1 MRRVLVT
8 YATRKGST
16 KEVAEAIALRLG
28 GHGIVVELQPAS
40 GVHDLEGYDGVV
52 LGGAL
57 YMGRVHPDARKLL
70 KRFRDRLEELP
81 LAVFAMGPLTTSEK
95 DVAGARKQLD
105 GALAKTPEIE
115 AVAVAIFGGVVVPD
129 RLRFPFNKMPT
140 ADARD
145 WEAIRAWA
153 DEVAE
158 RMSSNV
164 LVPA

>member
-1 MRRVLVT
+1 MTRVLVT

-28 GHGIVVELQPAS
+28 GHGIVAELQPAS
-40 GVHDLEGYDGVV
+40 DVQDLEGYDGVV

-70 KRFRDRLEELP
+70 KRFRGRFEDMP
-81 LAVFAMGPLTTSEK
+81 VAVFAMGPLTTSEK
-95 DVAGARKQLD
+95 DVADARKQLD
-105 GALAKTPEIE
+105 HALAKTPEI
-115 AVAVAIFGGVVVPD
+115 APVAVAIFGGVVVPD
-129 RLRFPFNKMPT
+129 KLRFPFSKMPA

-153 DEVAE
+153 DEVAR
-158 RMSSNV
+158 RMASDV

>member
-8 YATRKGST
+8 YATKKGST

-28 GHGIVVELQPAS
+28 GHGIVAELQPAS
-40 GVHDLEGYDGVV
+40 DVQDLDGYDGVV

-70 KRFRDRLEELP
+70 KRLRGRLEELP
-81 LAVFAMGPLTTSEK
+81 VAVFAMGPLTTSEK

-115 AVAVAIFGGVVVPD
+115 PVAVAIFGGVVVPD
-129 RLRFPFNKMPT
+129 KLRFPFNKMPT

-145 WEAIRAWA
+145 WEAIRAWD

-164 LVPA
+164 LAPA

>member
-1 MRRVLVT
+1 MTRVLVT

-28 GHGIVVELQPAS
+28 GHGIMVELQPAS
-40 GVHDLEGYDGVV
+40 DVHDLEGYHGVV

-70 KRFRDRLEELP
+70 KRFRVQLEELP
-81 LAVFAMGPLTTSEK
+81 LAVFAMGPLTTSDK

-105 GALAKTPEIE
+105 HALAKTSQIE
-115 AVAVAIFGGVVVPD
+115 PVAVAIFGGVVVPD
-129 RLRFPFNKMPT
+129 RLQFPFSKMPAT
-140 ADARD
+140 DARD

-153 DEVAE
+153 DEVAG
-158 RMSSNV
+158 RMSSDV
-164 LVPA
+164 LEPA